1 MGRVGAALIWIG
13 LVAAIALPIA
23 VAATSPLL
31 AWRQPVYIAAGLAG
45 VIALALTLIQP
56 MLARGDL
63 PGLTGLRGRRGH
75 RIVGAALVGAVA
87 VHVAGLWLTSP
98 PDVIDALLFTS
109 PTPFSVWGVAA
120 MWALI
125 VAAAVAG
132 LRGRLRPRVWRVA
145 HMSAAATAVLT
156 GAAHAMLVEGTMGLV
171 SKTALC
177 ALAVGATVFA
187 VARARA
193 WRTPIRRGRG
203 A

>member
-87 VHVAGLWLTSP
+87 VHVAGLWLTS
-98 PDVIDALLFTS
+98 
-109 PTPFSVWGVAA
+109 
-120 MWALI
+120 
-125 VAAAVAG
+125 
-132 LRGRLRPRVWRVA
+132 
-145 HMSAAATAVLT
+145 
-156 GAAHAMLVEGTMGLV
+156 
-171 SKTALC
+171 
-177 ALAVGATVFA
+177 
-187 VARARA
+187 
-193 WRTPIRRGRG
+193 
-203 A
+203 